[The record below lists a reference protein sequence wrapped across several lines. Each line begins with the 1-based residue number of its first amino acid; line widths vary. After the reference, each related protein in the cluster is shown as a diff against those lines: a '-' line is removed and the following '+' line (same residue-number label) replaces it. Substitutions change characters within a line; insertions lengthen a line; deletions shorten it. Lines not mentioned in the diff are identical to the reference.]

1 MNPSPEIPPLQTLL
15 SGYRADAV
23 AFEEASGK
31 THVLDA
37 LLWDACARNGQF
49 LSRPELSALRGATTS
64 PLLVALACA
73 VVFRLPRLV
82 AAKGALQELFTST
95 LPELSRLSA
104 GKMSRWRD
112 DPEGVEE
119 LVRLVLRD
127 LHAAIPGES
136 TEVSQDRLQAVSLL
150 ERRRLLSISREA
162 EKRAREIREA
172 LAAKAAKEA
181 ADKYGRA

>member
-1 MNPSPEIPPLQTLL
+1 MNPTPEIPDLQTLL
-15 SGYRADAV
+15 SAYRTDV
-23 AFEEASGK
+23 GAFEEASAK
-31 THVLDA
+31 PATLDA

-49 LSRPELSALRGATTS
+49 LMRSELSSLRGGTS
-64 PLLVALACA
+64 EPLLVALVCA
-73 VVFRLPRLV
+73 VLFRLPRLV
-82 AAKGALQELFTST
+82 ASKESLRVLFAET

-104 GKMSRWRD
+104 GKTARWRD

-127 LHAAIPGES
+127 CAIPVPGES
-136 TEVSQDRLQAVSLL
+136 PEVSQDRLQAVSLL
-150 ERRRLLSISREA
+150 ERRRLLAISREA

-181 ADKYGRA
+181 ADKYGRE

>member
-15 SGYRADAV
+15 SSYRTDVPVFEDAS
-23 AFEEASGK
+23 AKPA
-31 THVLDA
+31 TVLA
-37 LLWDACARNGQF
+37 LLWDACARNGHF
-49 LSRPELSALRGATTS
+49 PTRSEVAALRGGATD

-82 AAKGALQELFTST
+82 ASRESLQALFGDT

-104 GKMSRWRD
+104 GKMARWRD

-127 LHAAIPGES
+127 CGIAVPGES
-136 TEVSQDRLQAVSLL
+136 PEASQDRLEAVSLL
-150 ERRRLLSISREA
+150 ERRRLLAISREA

-172 LAAKAAKEA
+172 LAAKAAREA
-181 ADKYGRA
+181 ADKYGRE